1 MKTKLLTKVRKG
13 IFATKVKRFGFEMYK
28 ISSEHNG
35 SDNGVY
41 CIDKEDAISVLRQ
54 MRIEA
59 ARNMMPRKHERRLRL

>member
-13 IFATKVKRFGFEMYK
+13 TFATKVRRFGFEMYK

-41 CIDKEDAISVLRQ
+41 CIDKEDAVSVLRE
-54 MRIEA
+54 MRLEA
-59 ARNMMPRKHERRLRL
+59 ARNMMPKKHERRLRL

>member
-41 CIDKEDAISVLRQ
+41 CIDKEDAISVLRE

-59 ARNMMPRKHERRLRL
+59 ARSMMPRKYERRLRL